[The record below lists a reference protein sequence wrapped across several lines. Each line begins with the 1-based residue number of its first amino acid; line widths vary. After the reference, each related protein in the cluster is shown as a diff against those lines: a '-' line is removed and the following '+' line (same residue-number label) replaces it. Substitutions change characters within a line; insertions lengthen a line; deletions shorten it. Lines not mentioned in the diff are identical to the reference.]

1 MSAKSTAARR
11 AAWRKASR
19 KYRSR
24 KQAKGSM
31 LYLLFGCVV
40 IGCVMSF
47 FGCND
52 KEASSPSS
60 AARPLRSPTATP
72 FYTYYDRDN
81 GDAVSELQNELKA
94 LNYYFG
100 EITGFYDELTAEAV
114 MGYQIDNGL
123 DPSGIADDETLA
135 LLFGKDEKE

>member
-19 KYRSR
+19 KYQSR
-24 KQAKGSM
+24 KQAKKSM
-31 LYLLFGCVV
+31 LSLLFGCVV
-40 IGCVMSF
+40 IGCVMNF

-72 FYTYYDRDN
+72 FYAYYDRDN
-81 GDAVSELQNELKA
+81 TDAVSELQNELKA
-94 LNYYFG
+94 LDFYLG
-100 EITGFYDELTAEAV
+100 EITGKYDELTAEAV
-114 MGYQIDNGL
+114 MEYQEKAGL
-123 DPSGIADDETLA
+123 PVTGKADDETLEKI
-135 LLFGKDEKE
+135 FGQYTY

>member
-19 KYRSR
+19 KHRSR
-24 KQAKGSM
+24 KQAKSSM

-81 GDAVSELQNELKA
+81 TDAVSELQNELKA
-94 LNYYFG
+94 LDFYLE
-100 EITGFYDELTAEAV
+100 EITGKYDELTAEAV
-114 MGYQIDNGL
+114 MEYQEKAGL
-123 DPSGIADDETLA
+123 PVTGKADDETLEKI
-135 LLFGKDEKE
+135 FGPYTY